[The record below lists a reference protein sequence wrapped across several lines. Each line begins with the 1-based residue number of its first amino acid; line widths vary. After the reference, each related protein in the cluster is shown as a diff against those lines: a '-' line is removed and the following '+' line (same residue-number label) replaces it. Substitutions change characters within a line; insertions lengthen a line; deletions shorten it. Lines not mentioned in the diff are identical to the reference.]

1 MGGKYS
7 IIARNKNDICWEYD
21 DYYVK
26 NVLMLFF
33 KAIYCF
39 AKYEIV
45 EIVKHG

>member
-7 IIARNKNDICWEYD
+7 ITARNKDDICWEYN
-21 DYYVK
+21 DYRIPNILV
-26 NVLMLFF
+26 LFF

-45 EIVKHG
+45 EVGKHG